1 MSRKREPVE
10 RKREGNRPFYEEAW
24 KGEGSEQVAW
34 TKRGDTRMHSTQL
47 SGDEI
52 VKRGRALYD
61 NEIRPQVEATNKGKF
76 LVINVETGD
85 YEMDADDVAAAK
97 RAKTRFGDAPL
108 FSMRVGYPGAY
119 RLGGRFAVKQP

>member
-1 MSRKREPVE
+1 MH
-10 RKREGNRPFYEEAW
+10 Y
-24 KGEGSEQVAW
+24 
-34 TKRGDTRMHSTQL
+34 TRL

-52 VKRGRALYD
+52 VKRGQALYD
-61 NEIRPQVEATNKGKF
+61 EEIRPKVEAENKGKF
-76 LVINVETGD
+76 LVINVETGE

-97 RAKTRFGDAPL
+97 RAKSRFPDAPL